1 VSHTN
6 TLSGKIASLNDMQA
20 AIGEKGVEEELSK
33 EEFVE
38 LHGISSDIHSLSW
51 LNTSICWQQ
60 SRLTWLREG
69 DANSKYFHYVLSCR
83 RRRNSLGSI
92 LVSALVVEGVQ
103 PVCQTV
109 FSLFA
114 CHFQAHYMVRPT
126 VDDFL
131 FWGLSYDEGGGLLKP
146 FSIEEVKTAIW
157 DCDSF

>member
-69 DANSKYFHYVLSCR
+69 DANSKYFHYVLSC
-83 RRRNSLGSI
+83 
-92 LVSALVVEGVQ
+92 
-103 PVCQTV
+103 
-109 FSLFA
+109 
-114 CHFQAHYMVRPT
+114 
-126 VDDFL
+126 
-131 FWGLSYDEGGGLLKP
+131 
-146 FSIEEVKTAIW
+146 
-157 DCDSF
+157 